1 MTGIITESL
10 VDGYFTGRS
19 LTTLGR
25 DLRSGRTTSAALVE
39 HALQSIAR
47 IDPIVNAFVSVSADA
62 ACAAARVADAEL
74 ESGLDRGPL
83 HGIPVAIKDIIDIVG
98 QVTSYGSDARPS
110 HPATAD
116 ADCIAT
122 LRAAGAVIIG
132 KTVLHEFAYGATGD
146 RSAHGPSRNPHDPG
160 RISGGSSGGSA
171 VAVAAGM
178 VPLAIG
184 TDTAGS
190 VRVPAA
196 LCGVVGFKPAFDA
209 ISTRGVFPLAPTL
222 DHVGLFARSVGDA
235 ATAYRILAHTD
246 TDSDAVRSPLSPA
259 AWIEPEALGPVDP
272 RVADRAIAAVRAAGI
287 SATSVDLRRGRGALF
302 ELFTTL
308 QASEVYAVHAEARE
322 TYDDTVDPSVL
333 ARIDR
338 GAEIPAWRYIH
349 AGTERTRFTREI
361 ECLLERFDVLMLP
374 TAGTVATR
382 LGESHPDIDGTPY
395 EVRAA
400 LLALTSPW
408 NLTGSPALTIPVGAV
423 EGLPTGLQL
432 VCAPGRESALWEL
445 AGQIEA
451 AIAAT
456 PYPRRLTCDN

>member
-1 MTGIITESL
+1 MTGFITDSL
-10 VDGYFTGRS
+10 LDGYFSGRS

-25 DLRSGRTTSAALVE
+25 DLRSGRTSSAALVE
-39 HALQSIAR
+39 HALESIAR
-47 IDPIVNAFVSVSADA
+47 LDPIVNAFVSVSADTA
-62 ACAAARVADAEL
+62 RAAARAADAEL
-74 ESGLDRGPL
+74 GSGLDRGPL
-83 HGIPVAIKDIIDIVG
+83 HGIPVAIKDIVDIVG
-98 QVTSYGSDARPS
+98 QVTGCGSNARPAQ
-110 HPATAD
+110 PATAD
-116 ADCIAT
+116 ADCTAVV
-122 LRAAGAVIIG
+122 RAAGAVIIG

-146 RSAHGPSRNPHDPG
+146 RSAQGPSRNPHDPG

-222 DHVGLFARSVGDA
+222 DHVGLFARSVEDT
-235 ATAYRILAHTD
+235 ATAYRILARAD
-246 TDSDAVRSPLSPA
+246 VVAVQAPLRQL

-272 RVADRAIAAVRAAGI
+272 RVADCAIAAVRAAGI
-287 SATSVDLRRGRGALF
+287 SATSIDLGHGPGDLF

-322 TYDDTVDPSVL
+322 TYTRTVDPSVL

-349 AGTERTRFTREI
+349 AGIERTRFSHEI
-361 ECLLERFDVLMLP
+361 GALLERFDALVLP
-374 TAGTVATR
+374 TAGTIATR
-382 LGESHPDIDGTPY
+382 LGESHPDIGGATY

-408 NLTGSPALTIPVGAV
+408 NLTGSPALTIPVGTV
-423 EGLPTGLQL
+423 EGLPTGLQI
-432 VCAPGRESALWEL
+432 VCAPGRESVLWQL

-451 AIAAT
+451 AIVGKSHLT
-456 PYPRRLTCDN
+456 HVTCDN